1 MKSKIKAVN
10 YFLLLLGIVIVLNFL
25 SNRFFFRLDFTQDNR
40 YTLSRATKDI
50 LKELQDPI
58 TVTAYFSEDLPPVVA
73 TTRRDFKDMLVE
85 YASISDGMIAY
96 EFINPNKDQESESKA
111 TQAGVQMVQ
120 INVRDKDQVKQQKA
134 FLGAVVQMGDQKDV
148 IPFVQP
154 GAAMEYALSKSIKKV
169 SVIEKPSVA
178 FLQGH
183 GEPSL
188 RAMQQVMNELG
199 VLYNIMPVTLNDTT
213 RQLTGYKTL
222 AIVAPTDTIPP
233 SHLAQLDEFMA
244 NGGNVFVAI
253 NRVTGDFNTASG
265 NLISTGLE
273 DWLHNKGLSVD
284 GNFVIDANCGSVS
297 VRQQQDMFSFTSQIQ
312 FPYLPIVTNFSD
324 HAITK
329 GLETMLLQ
337 FASTI
342 VYNGD
347 KQNTFTPIIKTS
359 EKSGMQTAPVFF
371 DVQHQWV
378 ETDFPLAN
386 LTVAGVLTGKLV
398 GSAETRIVVISDGDF
413 AINGEGQ
420 QPMQQ
425 PEDNISFITNTID
438 WLSDDTGLIE
448 LRTKGVSA
456 RPIDQLDDTTKT
468 FLKYLNF
475 FLPLLVLLIIGLL
488 RKYFENIKVRRI
500 QDGII

>member
-1 MKSKIKAVN
+1 
-10 YFLLLLGIVIVLNFL
+10 
-25 SNRFFFRLDFTQDNR
+25 
-40 YTLSRATKDI
+40 
-50 LKELQDPI
+50 
-58 TVTAYFSEDLPPVVA
+58 
-73 TTRRDFKDMLVE
+73 MLVE

-111 TQAGVQMVQ
+111 TQAGIQMVQ
-120 INVRDKDQVKQQKA
+120 INVREKDQVKQQKA

-273 DWLHNKGLSVD
+273 DWLQNMGLSVD
-284 GNFVIDANCGSVS
+284 GNFVVDANCGSVS

-324 HAITK
+324 HSITK